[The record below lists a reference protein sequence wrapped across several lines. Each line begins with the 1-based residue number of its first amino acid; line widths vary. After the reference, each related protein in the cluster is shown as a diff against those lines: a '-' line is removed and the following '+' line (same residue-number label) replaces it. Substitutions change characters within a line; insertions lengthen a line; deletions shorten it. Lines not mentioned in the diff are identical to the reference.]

1 MSSRRLGDVIHFFMR
16 GGSGNS
22 YYKCAPIPIHQLPR
36 RLVHGVNPGACRV
49 ALFTYSR
56 AAGWTTK
63 SSSSDWLIPI
73 QSNGSWKTDISTGG
87 SDANAT
93 RIATLLVNADFKY
106 PVVPGAAT
114 LSTNLF
120 SQALASDI
128 VTVPSGRQRIIRFSG
143 YDWLVDSRTGGPG
156 PNRFSD
162 STNNVWLDDLG
173 RLHMRITHRS
183 TQWQCAEICALKSFG
198 YGSYR
203 FQLDSRIDNLNER
216 AVLGLFT
223 YSSDPADNDRE
234 IDIEFGRWANAVDPS
249 NAQFVVQPPT
259 PGHKVRFAV
268 PIDQTNSTHLFTWE
282 PNRISFQSLGESLSG
297 GPGSVVADWR
307 FALSGVPQAGD
318 ETVHLNLWLYE
329 GVPPTDGNE
338 VEVIVQSF
346 EFVGA

>member
-1 MSSRRLGDVIHFFMR
+1 MSFIFS
-16 GGSGNS
+16 
-22 YYKCAPIPIHQLPR
+22 CAAGPEILITNVPQYRSTNYLAG
-36 RLVHGVNPGACRV
+36 LVHGVNPGACRV

-156 PNRFSD
+156 PNRFFRQHEQ
-162 STNNVWLDDLG
+162 
-173 RLHMRITHRS
+173 RL
-183 TQWQCAEICALKSFG
+183 
-198 YGSYR
+198 
-203 FQLDSRIDNLNER
+203 
-216 AVLGLFT
+216 
-223 YSSDPADNDRE
+223 
-234 IDIEFGRWANAVDPS
+234 
-249 NAQFVVQPPT
+249 
-259 PGHKVRFAV
+259 
-268 PIDQTNSTHLFTWE
+268 
-282 PNRISFQSLGESLSG
+282 
-297 GPGSVVADWR
+297 
-307 FALSGVPQAGD
+307 AG
-318 ETVHLNLWLYE
+318 
-329 GVPPTDGNE
+329 
-338 VEVIVQSF
+338 
-346 EFVGA
+346 